1 MTTITGIHKFTMISG
16 ERRCIIVD
24 NENKIPLYY
33 PNLYLTIQYRNRG
46 WSFSTMES
54 VALSI
59 SLLYRFL
66 RENNISIEHNILA
79 GQCLSNSEIESLSI
93 YLMKK
98 RSRHEPIE
106 PISTRTLYH
115 RLNTLIGYFSWL
127 SDTILRFDA
136 SEQRACAN
144 RMVRTIKQRL
154 PVNSKNKN
162 KKYTND
168 GLSQNVQERIL
179 EVINPRSAKNPFE
192 PYVRQRNELMILLLY
207 HLGVRCGELLNI
219 KLEDIDFQKNRILI
233 TRRPDEKDD
242 PRLNQP
248 LVKTYG
254 RTLSLERDLALKIHD
269 YISFDRHKVS
279 SSKKGYLFL
288 SYKPGPSRGLPI
300 SKSGY
305 HKIIAQIAS
314 CDPLLHSL
322 KGHQLRHTWNYNFSN
337 LMDSL
342 PVSISEEEQG
352 RMREQQM
359 GWKENSGTTAI
370 YNKRFIR
377 EKTDEASLRLQERL
391 NTARRKNDNNK

>member
-1 MTTITGIHKFTMISG
+1 MATIIGIHKFTMASG

-46 WSFSTMES
+46 CSFSTMES

-66 RENNISIEHNILA
+66 RENNISIENDILA
-79 GQCLSNSEIESLSI
+79 GQCLSNSEIESLSMF
-93 YLMKK
+93 LMRK
-98 RSRHEPIE
+98 RSNHEPSE
-106 PISTRTLYH
+106 PISTLTLYH
-115 RLNTLIGYFSWL
+115 RLNTIIGYFSWL
-127 SDTILRFDA
+127 SDTILRFDS
-136 SEQRACAN
+136 SEQRACVN
-144 RMVRTIKQRL
+144 RMVRSIKQRL
-154 PVNSKNKN
+154 PVNSKKTNRE
-162 KKYTND
+162 YVND
-168 GLSQNVQERIL
+168 GLSQDIQDKIL
-179 EVINPRSAKNPFE
+179 EVINPHSAKNPFE

-207 HLGVRCGELLNI
+207 HLGIRCGELLNI
-219 KLEDIDFQKNRILI
+219 KLEDIDFQKNRIMVK
-233 TRRPDEKDD
+233 RRPDEKED
-242 PRLNQP
+242 PRSNQP

-254 RTLSLERDLALKIHD
+254 RTLSLERELVLKIHN
-269 YISFDRHKVS
+269 YISLDRHKVS

-288 SYKPGPSRGLPI
+288 SYKPGPSRGSPI

-305 HKIIAQIAS
+305 HKIIAQVAS

-342 PVSISEEEQG
+342 PFSVSEEEQ
-352 RMREQQM
+352 RKMREQQM
-359 GWKENSGTTAI
+359 GWKENSGTAAI

-377 EKTDEASLRLQERL
+377 EK
-391 NTARRKNDNNK
+391 K

>member
-1 MTTITGIHKFTMISG
+1 MTTIIGIHKLTMASG
-16 ERRCIIVD
+16 ERRCIIFD

-46 WSFSTMES
+46 CSFSTIES

-66 RENNISIEHNILA
+66 RENNIQIENDILA
-79 GQCLSNSEIESLSI
+79 GQCLSNSKIESLSMF
-93 YLMKK
+93 LMRK
-98 RSRHEPIE
+98 RSNHEPFE
-106 PISTRTLYH
+106 SISTRTLYH
-115 RLNTLIGYFSWL
+115 RLNTIIGYFSWL
-127 SDTILRFDA
+127 SDTILRFDS
-136 SEQRACAN
+136 SEQRVSVN

-162 KKYTND
+162 KKYVND
-168 GLSQNVQERIL
+168 GLSSDVQDKIL
-179 EVINPRSAKNPFE
+179 DVINPHSANNPFE

-279 SSKKGYLFL
+279 PSKKGYLFL

-342 PVSISEEEQG
+342 SVSEEEQG
-352 RMREQQM
+352 KMREQQM
-359 GWKENSGTTAI
+359 GWKENSGTSAI

-377 EKTDEASLRLQERL
+377 EKTDDASLRLQERL
-391 NTARRKNDNNK
+391 STARRKNDNNK